1 MTAVKMTCGKLER
14 VFRGGTRRIGFGAMG
29 WLRDVDALRGRRIKH
44 HRSARRPSQRV
55 LTRQFLWRRLF
66 ALTTHFVSR
75 CSRFTTGLIFPPV
88 LSLELYELTFAQVF
102 FSNSCFV
109 FANAHKSLKLLLPHW
124 EYEITGCF

>member
-1 MTAVKMTCGKLER
+1 
-14 VFRGGTRRIGFGAMG
+14 MG
-29 WLRDVDALRGRRIKH
+29 WLRDVDALRGRLIRH

-55 LTRQFLWRRLF
+55 SYAAVSLASSFL
-66 ALTTHFVSR
+66 AGTTHFVSR
-75 CSRFTTGLIFPPV
+75 CSPFTTGLIFPPV

-124 EYEITGCF
+124 EYEVTGCL